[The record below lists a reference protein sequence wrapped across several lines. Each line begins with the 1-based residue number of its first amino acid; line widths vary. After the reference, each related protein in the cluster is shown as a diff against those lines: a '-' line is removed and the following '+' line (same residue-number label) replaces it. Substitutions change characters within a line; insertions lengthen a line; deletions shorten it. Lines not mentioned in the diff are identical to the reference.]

1 MRVRFITDLGTK
13 GYVVYVL
20 FTESATFIRTNFVT
34 PLCCPLR
41 CCGVLR
47 SCTCLSAGDNISSA
61 SSSLLTLTAT
71 VETLESMSATDRPM
85 KIALGSNDDASSGV
99 KYFAMQCQISKSVL
113 STEVEDDMTL
123 HPVNVL
129 MVGSGEYTT
138 GYVDGKAS
146 DSDKGAGVVALTMFD
161 LRRRGKVNH
170 LAIVGKTIHKRYC
183 RSITESVQLSQCES
197 IMIPLFQF
205 SNDVLKSNYGTEH
218 STRI

>member
-1 MRVRFITDLGTK
+1 
-13 GYVVYVL
+13 VYVL

-34 PLCCPLR
+34 PLCCLLR
-41 CCGVLR
+41 CIAHVFAG
-47 SCTCLSAGDNISSA
+47 SNNNNILSASP
-61 SSSLLTLTAT
+61 SLLTLTAT
-71 VETLESMSATDRPM
+71 VETLESMSAADRPM

-99 KYFAMQCQISKSVL
+99 KYFAMQRQISKSVL

-170 LAIVGKTIHKRYC
+170 LAIVGKTIYTTIYELKC
-183 RSITESVQLSQCES
+183 RSITESVQLSNCE
-197 IMIPLFQF
+197 
-205 SNDVLKSNYGTEH
+205 
-218 STRI
+218 